1 MFPRTSAAEIFPS
14 DDDLIFRFGASFRHE
29 PRRIQLVRKTN
40 HRIGAE
46 LFVLFRNGWHQR
58 EILCRDN
65 LVGIDIISDYIN
77 WAGNYFGHNL
87 IGSKF
92 SPQRHKGHEAES
104 YQKTSFWD
112 GPSD

>member
-14 DDDLIFRFGASFRHE
+14 DDDLIFCFAASFRHE

-40 HRIGAE
+40 HGIGAE
-46 LFVLFRNGWHQR
+46 LLVLFRNGWHQG

-77 WAGNYFGHNL
+77 WAGNYFGHNR
-87 IGSKF
+87 ISKRV
-92 SPQRHKGHEAES
+92 SPQRHRAEP
-104 YQKTSFWD
+104 Q
-112 GPSD
+112 SDW